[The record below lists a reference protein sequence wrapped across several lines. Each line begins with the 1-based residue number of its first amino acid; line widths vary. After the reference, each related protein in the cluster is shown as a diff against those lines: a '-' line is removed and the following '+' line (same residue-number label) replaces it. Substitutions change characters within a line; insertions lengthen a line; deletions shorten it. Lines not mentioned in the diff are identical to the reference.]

1 MSCAKPCGNTKEG
14 VRFCSGNS
22 GYCSGNLTPAGT
34 VKLRLRRSGGLAEE
48 LGRARPAG
56 AIRTDCRSGGQD
68 KARDRDRRD
77 VPGRFRTARGPGINQ
92 DEANATPAQANG
104 RETGRG
110 RHRRPRAA
118 PPFPPARQRS
128 ERHPRTKR
136 TGAVSRGE
144 CPARRGVPYPPR
156 LSAGAE
162 RPSQRQR
169 RDRAERPPKPNERPT
184 GTSEGRGPTE
194 GSDPRQTRRHRAGRR
209 QQGDSG
215 ALRPNGHPRQKKPGP
230 SARKEGR

>member
-1 MSCAKPCGNTKEG
+1 MLCFCARCCVG
-14 VRFCSGNS
+14 
-22 GYCSGNLTPAGT
+22 AGS
-34 VKLRLRRSGGLAEE
+34 VKFRLRRSGTVAGG

-56 AIRTDCRSGGQD
+56 AVPAVCRPGDYD
-68 KARDRDRRD
+68 KARSRDRRD

-169 RDRAERPPKPNERPT
+169 RDRAERPPKPNERPA
-184 GTSEGRGPTE
+184 GASEGRGPTE
-194 GSDPRQTRRHRAGRR
+194 GSDPRQTRRPRAGRNH
-209 QQGDSG
+209 QGDSG